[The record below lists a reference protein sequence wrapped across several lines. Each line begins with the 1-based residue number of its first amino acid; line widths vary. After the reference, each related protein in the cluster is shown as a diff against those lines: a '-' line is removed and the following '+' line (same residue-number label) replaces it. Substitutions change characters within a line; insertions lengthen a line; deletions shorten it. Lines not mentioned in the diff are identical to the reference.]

1 MAACLALASCIGQR
15 PPPMGAAIFC
25 AKGAECDGD
34 WARAAKWI
42 TDNSAY
48 DIASTTDTLIQTAG
62 PEKNSP
68 IPALTVS
75 RKDVGHGLMRIDMD
89 AHCDAVFQC
98 DPSQEDLRAAF
109 TRAVTPLQTASWPEP
124 SASLRGGS

>member
-1 MAACLALASCIGQR
+1 MKKFVAIVLCLALASCISQR
-15 PPPMGAAIFC
+15 PPPMSAAIFC
-25 AKGAECDGD
+25 AKGAECDDD
-34 WARAAKWI
+34 WARATKWI
-42 TDNSAY
+42 NDNSAY
-48 DIASTTDTLIQTAG
+48 DIASTSDSVIQTAG

-98 DPSQEDLRAAF
+98 DPSPEDLRTSF
-109 TRAVTPLQTASWPEP
+109 TRAITPPQVASWPN
-124 SASLRGGS
+124 